1 MSDNEATGG
10 SSRCKPG
17 DPGYISVFSI
27 ISGDG
32 VFFLHLGALFDG
44 RGDMVETDGALEEG
58 EQGVGVDGPQLEV
71 RLLHQHR
78 LHPRSFSS

>member
-17 DPGYISVFSI
+17 DPGYSCSVVSI
-27 ISGDG
+27 IRSF
-32 VFFLHLGALFDG
+32 VLHLGALFDG

-71 RLLHQHR
+71 GLLHQHR

>member
-17 DPGYISVFSI
+17 DPGYSSVVSI
-27 ISGDG
+27 IRSF
-32 VFFLHLGALFDG
+32 VLHLGALFDG

-71 RLLHQHR
+71 GLLHQHR

>member
-17 DPGYISVFSI
+17 DPGYISVVSI
-27 ISGDG
+27 IRRF
-32 VFFLHLGALFDG
+32 VLHLGALFDG

-71 RLLHQHR
+71 RLLQQHR